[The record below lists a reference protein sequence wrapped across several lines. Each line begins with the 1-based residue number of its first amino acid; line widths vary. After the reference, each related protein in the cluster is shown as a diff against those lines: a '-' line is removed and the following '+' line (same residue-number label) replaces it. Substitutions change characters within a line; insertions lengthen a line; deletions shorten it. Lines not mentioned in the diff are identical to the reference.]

1 MKREDTS
8 LSRGAIKATT
18 LFISIM
24 LLPKLSA
31 YSFTFGVMIKFL
43 FKQPKP
49 RRFEYKPRF
58 YDERKERLQ
67 ARVEAIRRET
77 ENEEGASSPE
87 VLRSRMQS
95 AWRSDERRSAVRKS
109 NRSVFIIAGLLVIIA
124 YLLLRQ

>member
-1 MKREDTS
+1 
-8 LSRGAIKATT
+8 
-18 LFISIM
+18 M

>member
-1 MKREDTS
+1 
-8 LSRGAIKATT
+8 
-18 LFISIM
+18 
-24 LLPKLSA
+24 
-31 YSFTFGVMIKFL
+31 MIRFL

-67 ARVEAIRRET
+67 ARVEAIRKET
-77 ENEEGASSPE
+77 ENEQGASGGE

-95 AWRSDERRSAVRKS
+95 AWRSDDRKSAVRKS
-109 NRSVFIIAGLLVIIA
+109 NRSVLIIAGLLVIIA